1 MEAQRADME
10 SRRKAMEEAASKAAA
25 YVNIKPRTRLQVEKY
40 LREKGYDEES
50 VSEAVKQLMEYRYI
64 DDAESARLY
73 FEYGFSK
80 GRGEAR
86 IRRELA
92 DKGVSAEDMDI
103 AYDELEEV
111 PDPVD
116 MAMEIGRSMMA
127 GTDIE
132 ELDFD
137 GRRKLGAR
145 IGRRLMSRG
154 FSPEVAY
161 KVIGRLLKQ

>member
-1 MEAQRADME
+1 
-10 SRRKAMEEAASKAAA
+10 
-25 YVNIKPRTRLQVEKY
+25 
-40 LREKGYDEES
+40 
-50 VSEAVKQLMEYRYI
+50 
-64 DDAESARLY
+64 
-73 FEYGFSK
+73 
-80 GRGEAR
+80 
-86 IRRELA
+86 
-92 DKGVSAEDMDI
+92 MDI